1 MFTKHLHICIILW
14 LGGHAITTI
23 NAKFIGE
30 PILVSAQ
37 FEVNEHDKPPVETH
51 KQANYAVRPVEDSIN
66 QNFENIVDEIFK
78 EENEPYLAYRVQK
91 EKRPKPFLNSKGEI
105 EFHNES
111 QTKALLQI
119 HSTRKTTSRPGE
131 RYSPRDAIQCP
142 CTL

>member
-1 MFTKHLHICIILW
+1 MFTKHLQICIILW
-14 LGGHAITTI
+14 LGGHAIT
-23 NAKFIGE
+23 KFIGE

-37 FEVNEHDKPPVETH
+37 FEVNEHDKPPVEKY
-51 KQANYAVRPVEDSIN
+51 KQANYALRPVEDSIN

-78 EENEPYLAYRVQK
+78 EEDEPYLAYRVQE

-131 RYSPRDAIQCP
+131 RYSTRCYKIAMIYF
-142 CTL
+142 

>member
-1 MFTKHLHICIILW
+1 MVTKQLHIYIILW
-14 LGGHAITTI
+14 LGGHAITAI

-37 FEVNEHDKPPVETH
+37 FEVNEHNDEKH
-51 KQANYAVRPVEDSIN
+51 KQANYAVRPVEDSIH
-66 QNFENIVDEIFK
+66 QDFENVVDEIFK
-78 EENEPYLAYRVQK
+78 EGDEPYLAYRVQK

-131 RYSPRDAIQCP
+131 RYLFIQQDARE
-142 CTL
+142 

>member
-1 MFTKHLHICIILW
+1 MCTLVAVGEHNLLRDNLHVKVDNWEYRVDTLQRIR
-14 LGGHAITTI
+14 
-23 NAKFIGE
+23 GE
-30 PILVSAQ
+30 
-37 FEVNEHDKPPVETH
+37 KY

-78 EENEPYLAYRVQK
+78 EEDEPYLAYRVQE

-131 RYSPRDAIQCP
+131 RYSTRCYKIAMI
-142 CTL
+142 